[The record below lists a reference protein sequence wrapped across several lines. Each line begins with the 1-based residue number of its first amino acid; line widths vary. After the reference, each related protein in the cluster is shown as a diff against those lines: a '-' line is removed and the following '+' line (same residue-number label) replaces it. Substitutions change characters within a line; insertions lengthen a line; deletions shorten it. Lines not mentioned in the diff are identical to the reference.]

1 MSKRPHP
8 EVPAPLEV
16 TDETRESLRE
26 WARDLTGSAQ
36 EVVLEVHEGES
47 FAQISLQVDRNDPE
61 TFLISCHEPS
71 TDYTVRHTFLNV
83 HPGTV
88 DMGETVSV
96 NPEAGETPEQKQVI
110 KEATEEQ
117 DVLTEDLAPIANQ
130 EERAKQVLALL
141 PKGHI
146 SHRK

>member
-8 EVPAPLEV
+8 EVPAPVEV

-26 WARDLTGSAQ
+26 WARDLTGDAE
-36 EVVLEVHEGES
+36 EVVLEIHEGES
-47 FAQISLQVDRNDPE
+47 FAQISVQVDRNDPDN
-61 TFLISCHEPS
+61 FFISCHEPS
-71 TDYTVRHTFLNV
+71 TDFTVRHTFLDI
-83 HPGTV
+83 HPDTV

-96 NPEAGETPEQKQVI
+96 NPEAGETPEQKQAI

-130 EERAKQVLALL
+130 EERARHVLALL

-146 SHRK
+146 SRRK